1 MDKDPIDPIEV
12 LQAILNNIVAQSE
25 SKEDLI
31 KLWFYVGRMMGID
44 RIFPEMQVLVTPD
57 DNEVNQPI
65 LLVGT
70 LHPLVIDFL
79 TDQNLITE
87 DIAQICL
94 REIKDMEEK
103 DEIIH

>member
-12 LQAILNNIVAQSE
+12 SQAILNNIVAQSE

>member
-1 MDKDPIDPIEV
+1 VDNDSIDPVEV

-44 RIFPEMQVLVTPD
+44 RIFPEMQVMTTPD
-57 DNEVNQPI
+57 DKGVNQPI

-70 LHPLVIDFL
+70 LHPLVIEYL
-79 TDQNLITE
+79 TDQKILTE

-94 REIKDMEEK
+94 TEIKEMDEE
-103 DEIIH
+103 DEVFH